1 MAGRI
6 ANTVYYAEN
15 PQLLANFWAAVL
27 DYRIGS
33 RDGRFED
40 RMRAGGMD
48 EATIASRIL
57 VSNPDG
63 GAGLV
68 FRHTPAPRV
77 GRNRVHFDVQAT
89 PGRRPTDEE
98 LDAARDELVA
108 LGATVVRLVDQDWG
122 PFHEHY
128 YQMQDPEG
136 NEFCLQ

>member
-6 ANTVYYAEN
+6 ANTVYYAAN
-15 PQLLANFWAAVL
+15 PQVLADFWAAVL
-27 DYRIGS
+27 DYRIDGEF
-33 RDGRFED
+33 RDRL
-40 RMRAGGMD
+40 RAGGLD
-48 EATIASRIL
+48 DAAIVNRIL
-57 VSNPDG
+57 VRNPDG

-68 FRHTPAPRV
+68 FRHTPAPRQ
-77 GRNRVHFDVQAT
+77 GRNRLHFDVQAT
-89 PGRRPTDEE
+89 PGRRPTPEE

-128 YQMQDPEG
+128 YQMVDPEG